1 MKLTRNNINTTPRA
15 AERSVLGKERFYQNR
30 GSVPQRSFRL
40 SADGPVPA
48 FYWLDQG
55 FGYALSGSLGR
66 DALLA
71 LATAVHQQL

>member
-1 MKLTRNNINTTPRA
+1 
-15 AERSVLGKERFYQNR
+15 
-30 GSVPQRSFRL
+30 
-40 SADGPVPA
+40 GPVPA